1 MEILPLMRRTFSE
14 FSSPERQKM
23 MGLAKKGQ
31 VVETEQKGEDY
42 NIERGVVVLPTLKI
56 LLGMN

>member
-23 MGLAKKGQ
+23 MGLAQKGQ
-31 VVETEQKGEDY
+31 VIETEHKYENYDV
-42 NIERGVVVLPTLKI
+42 ERAESVLPTLKI
-56 LLGMN
+56 LLGMR